1 MTESPGARAPP
12 DFRLCPRRQRGPA
25 AYNRDGSIRLAIDS
39 VLRQSFAD
47 FELIVVDDASTDGT
61 RAAAEAVAD
70 PRVRVIAHAE
80 NRGASAARN
89 TGIDAARAP
98 WVAFQD
104 SDDEWLP
111 LKLEKQMARLR
122 APGAD
127 FVAAYCGMIVIG
139 SHRDLSRTGR
149 TRIAYVPRSDAGP
162 VEGDILE
169 SLMRTSLAST
179 QTLVVRRDLMRE
191 VGGFDPEMPALID
204 WECMLRLAPR
214 GPVACVDEPLV
225 LQRFSANSITREAEK
240 RARARA
246 RAVAKHRTLLAR
258 HPEALAGLHYA
269 VAGDLR
275 NIGDYPAARAALD
288 EALALRPWNPRFRA
302 MRLYV
307 TALPLLDRLGR
318 RQP

>member
-1 MTESPGARAPP
+1 MTPSPT
-12 DFRLCPRRQRGPA
+12 PA
-25 AYNRDGSIRLAIDS
+25 VSVVLPAYNREGSIRAAIDS
-39 VLRQSFAD
+39 VLCQSFGD
-47 FELIVVDDASTDGT
+47 FELIVVDDASTDAT

-70 PRVRVIAHAE
+70 PRLRVIAHAE

-89 TGIDAARAP
+89 TGIAAARAP

-111 LKLEKQMARLR
+111 LKLQKQMARLL

-127 FVAAYCGMIVIG
+127 FVAAYCGMIVLG
-139 SHRDLSRTGR
+139 SHTDLAATIR
-149 TRIAYVPRSDAGP
+149 TRILYVPRSDVAP

-169 SLMRTSLAST
+169 SLMRTSLVST
-179 QTLVVRRDLMRE
+179 QTLVVRRDLMLQA
-191 VGGFDPEMPALID
+191 GGFDPEMPALID
-204 WECMLRLAPR
+204 WECMLRLAPL

-225 LQRFSANSITREAEK
+225 LQRFSANSITREAVK

-246 RAVAKHRTLLAR
+246 RAVAKHRALLAR
-258 HPEALAGLHYA
+258 YPQALAGLHYA

-275 NIGDYPAARAALD
+275 NIGDYPAARAALA

-307 TALPLLDRLGR
+307 TALPFLDRLGLR
-318 RQP
+318 RP